1 MPETFLDENASG
13 SNWAAEPSGNVMF
26 AFCDRD
32 KWREVR
38 LTRCLRRALAAALL
52 ATGLM
57 VNTPAIAQDKKPNIL
72 FVLMDNLGYG
82 ELGVYGGGILR
93 GAPTP
98 RIDELA
104 AEGTRLTNFNVE
116 AAMHAEPLGH
126 HDRAVFDPLR
136 HAVGSDRRGV

>member
-1 MPETFLDENASG
+1 MPETFLDENTSG

-57 VNTPAIAQDKKPNIL
+57 GKTPAIAQDKKPNIL

-82 ELGVYGGGILR
+82 EPGVYGGGILR
-93 GAPTP
+93 GAPPPASTSLRP
-98 RIDELA
+98 KGRGSPTSTSRPSARRA
-104 AEGTRLTNFNVE
+104 AR
-116 AAMHAEPLGH
+116 P
-126 HDRAVFDPLR
+126 
-136 HAVGSDRRGV
+136 S

>member
-52 ATGLM
+52 AAGLM

-98 RIDELA
+98 PHRRACGRRDA
-104 AEGTRLTNFNVE
+104 AHQLQRRGPV
-116 AAMHAEPLGH
+116 HAEPLGH